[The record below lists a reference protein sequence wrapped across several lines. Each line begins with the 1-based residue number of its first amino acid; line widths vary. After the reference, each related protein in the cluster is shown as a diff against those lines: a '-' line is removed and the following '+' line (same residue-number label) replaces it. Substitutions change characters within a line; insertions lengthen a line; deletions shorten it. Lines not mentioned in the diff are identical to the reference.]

1 MNLTIQTQIEFI
13 TFVLQ
18 KKQYFRIERMI
29 KSTFFYLSLVLILAL
44 TSCQK
49 KVDLIVHNA
58 TVYTMEDNIGKASSF
73 VVDDGKFIAVGGE
86 ELLNTYNA
94 NKVLDLKELPV
105 YPGFIDSHCHFLSL
119 GLSLQKVDLTGTRS
133 FEEVVGRVKD
143 FAKNKKLKA
152 IIGRGWDQNDWEV
165 KTFPNKTIL
174 DELFPDIPV
183 ALRRIDGHALLVNQ
197 KALDL
202 AGIDIY
208 TEIKGGSII
217 KENGKLTGV
226 LVDSPMKLI
235 SKILPKP
242 SLAEKIKALKDAEK
256 ISFEN
261 GLTTVS
267 VAGLNKDDIYLIDSL
282 QKSNELSI
290 KIYAM
295 ISNSKDNIEHFL
307 SNGPII
313 NDKLTVRSFKIYAD
327 GALGSRGAALKS
339 DYFDLKNHRGS
350 FITSK
355 DSLENLAYKLA
366 STSFQMNTHAI
377 GDDANKVVLEAYNK
391 ALVFSEDPRW
401 RIEHAQIIDT
411 SDIKL
416 FNRKIIPSVQ
426 PTHATSDMYWAED
439 RLGKKRLQGA
449 YAYKLLLE
457 KTGRIALGT
466 DFPVENV
473 SPIKTFFSAVF
484 REDSNLYPEDGY
496 LPNNKLSKLE
506 ALKGMTIW
514 GAYSNFEERQKGSI
528 EVGKAADFVILD
540 RDLLDESKKRIL
552 NAKIVATILDG
563 NIVYSNRIN

>member
-133 FEEVVGRVKD
+133 FEEVIGRVKD

-152 IIGRGWDQNDWEV
+152 IVGRGWDQNDWEE
-165 KTFPNKTIL
+165 KTYPNKSIL
-174 DELFPDIPV
+174 DELFPEIPV

-202 AGIDIY
+202 AGIDVN
-208 TEIKGGSII
+208 TKIKGGSII
-217 KENGKLTGV
+217 KENGKLTGI
-226 LVDSPMKLI
+226 LVDTPMKLI
-235 SKILPKP
+235 SNILPKP
-242 SLAEKIKALKDAEK
+242 SVAEKIKALKDAEK

-295 ISNSKDNIEHFL
+295 IANTKDNFEHFL

-313 NDKLTVRSFKIYAD
+313 TDKLSVRSFKIYAD

-339 DYFDLKNHRGS
+339 DYSDLNKHRGS

-355 DSLENLAYKLA
+355 DSIENLAYKLA

-411 SDIKL
+411 SDIEL

-439 RLGKKRLQGA
+439 RLGKKRLLGA

-457 KTGRIALGT
+457 KSGRIALGT

-496 LPNNKLSKLE
+496 LPDNKISRID
-506 ALKGMTIW
+506 AMQGMTIW
-514 GAYSNFEERQKGSI
+514 GAFANFEENKKGSI
-528 EVGKAADFVILD
+528 KIGKVADFVILD
-540 RDLLDESKKRIL
+540 RDILDIGKNKIL
-552 NAKIVATILDG
+552 NTRIVATIIDG

>member
-1 MNLTIQTQIEFI
+1 
-13 TFVLQ
+13 
-18 KKQYFRIERMI
+18 MI
-29 KSTFFYLSLVLILAL
+29 KNIFFYFGLALILSL

-58 TVYTMEDNIGKASSF
+58 TVYTMGDNIGRASSF

-86 ELLNTYNA
+86 ELLKTFKA
-94 NKVLDLKELPV
+94 KKILDLKELPV

-152 IIGRGWDQNDWEV
+152 IIGRGWDQNDWEE

-174 DELFPDIPV
+174 DELFPDTPV

-202 AGIDIY
+202 AGININ

-226 LVDSPMKLI
+226 LIDSPMKLI
-235 SKILPKP
+235 SNILPKP
-242 SLAEKIKALKDAEK
+242 SITEKIKALKDAEK

-295 ISNSKDNIEHFL
+295 ISNSEDNIAHFL

-313 NDKLTVRSFKIYAD
+313 TDKLTVRSFKIYAD

-339 DYFDLKNHRGS
+339 DYSDLKKHRGS

-366 STSFQMNTHAI
+366 SSSFQMNTHAI
-377 GDDANKVVLEAYNK
+377 GDYANKAVLEAYNK
-391 ALVFSEDPRW
+391 ALVFSDDPRW

-457 KTGRIALGT
+457 KSGRIALGT

-484 REDSNLYPEDGY
+484 REDSNLYPENGY

-540 RDLLDESKKRIL
+540 RDLLDEPKKRIL

-563 NIVYSNRIN
+563 NIVFSNRIN

>member
-1 MNLTIQTQIEFI
+1 
-13 TFVLQ
+13 
-18 KKQYFRIERMI
+18 MI
-29 KSTFFYLSLVLILAL
+29 KNIFFYFGLALILSL

-58 TVYTMEDNIGKASSF
+58 TVYTMGDNIGKASSF
-73 VVDDGKFIAVGGE
+73 VVDDGKFVAVGGE
-86 ELLNTYNA
+86 ELLNTFNA
-94 NKVLDLKELPV
+94 NKILDLKELPV

-133 FEEVVGRVKD
+133 FEEVLGRVKD

-152 IIGRGWDQNDWEV
+152 IVGRGWDQNDWEE

-174 DELFPDIPV
+174 DELFPETPV

-202 AGIDIY
+202 AGIGVN
-208 TEIKGGSII
+208 TKIKGGSIT

-226 LVDSPMKLI
+226 LVDAPMKLI
-235 SKILPKP
+235 SNILPKP
-242 SLAEKIKALKDAEK
+242 SITEKIKALKDAEK

-282 QKSNELSI
+282 QKSNALSI
-290 KIYAM
+290 KVYAM
-295 ISNSKDNIEHFL
+295 ISNSEDNFAHFL

-313 NDKLTVRSFKIYAD
+313 TEKLTVRSFKIYAD

-339 DYFDLKNHRGS
+339 DYSDLKKHRGS

-377 GDDANKVVLEAYNK
+377 GDDANKAVLEAYNK
-391 ALVFSEDPRW
+391 ALVFSDDPRW

-457 KTGRIALGT
+457 KSGRIALGT

-540 RDLLDESKKRIL
+540 RDLLDEPKKRIL

>member
-1 MNLTIQTQIEFI
+1 MSFE
-13 TFVLQ
+13 
-18 KKQYFRIERMI
+18 KKQNFRIEKMI
-29 KSTFFYLSLVLILAL
+29 KNIFFYFGLGFILTLI
-44 TSCQK
+44 SCQK

-58 TVYTMEDNIGKASSF
+58 TVYTMGDNIGRASSF

-86 ELLNTYNA
+86 ELLKTFKA
-94 NKVLDLKELPV
+94 NKILDLKELPV

-242 SLAEKIKALKDAEK
+242 SITEKIKALKDAEK

-261 GLTTVS
+261 GLTTLS
-267 VAGLNKDDIYLIDSL
+267 VAGLNKNDIYLIDSL
-282 QKSNELSI
+282 QKSNALSI

-295 ISNSKDNIEHFL
+295 ISNSEDNIAHFL

-313 NDKLTVRSFKIYAD
+313 TDKLTVRSFKIYAD

-339 DYFDLKNHRGS
+339 DYSDLKNHKGS

-496 LPNNKLSKLE
+496 LPDNKLSKIE

-528 EVGKAADFVILD
+528 EIGKAADFVILD
-540 RDLLDESKKRIL
+540 RDLLDEPKKRIL

>member
-1 MNLTIQTQIEFI
+1 
-13 TFVLQ
+13 
-18 KKQYFRIERMI
+18 MI
-29 KSTFFYLSLVLILAL
+29 KNIFFYFGLALILSLI
-44 TSCQK
+44 SCQK

-58 TVYTMEDNIGKASSF
+58 TVYTMGDNIGRASSF

-86 ELLNTYNA
+86 ELLKTFKA
-94 NKVLDLKELPV
+94 NKILDLKELPV

-133 FEEVVGRVKD
+133 FEEVIGRVKD

-152 IIGRGWDQNDWEV
+152 IIGRGWDQNDWEE

-174 DELFPDIPV
+174 DELFPETPV

-202 AGIDIY
+202 AGIDIN
-208 TEIKGGSII
+208 TKIKGGSII
-217 KENGKLTGV
+217 KENGKLTGI
-226 LVDSPMKLI
+226 LVDAPMKLI
-235 SKILPKP
+235 SNILPKP
-242 SLAEKIKALKDAEK
+242 SITEKIKALKDAEK

-267 VAGLNKDDIYLIDSL
+267 VAGLNKNDIYLIDSL
-282 QKSNELSI
+282 QKSNALSI

-295 ISNSKDNIEHFL
+295 ISNSEDNIAHFL

-313 NDKLTVRSFKIYAD
+313 TDKLTVRSFKIYAD

-339 DYFDLKNHRGS
+339 DYSDLKNHKGS

-377 GDDANKVVLEAYNK
+377 GDNANKVVLQAYNK

-439 RLGKKRLQGA
+439 RLGKKRLLGA

-496 LPNNKLSKLE
+496 LPDNKLSKIE

-540 RDLLDESKKRIL
+540 RDLLDEPKKRIL

>member
-1 MNLTIQTQIEFI
+1 
-13 TFVLQ
+13 
-18 KKQYFRIERMI
+18 MI
-29 KSTFFYLSLVLILAL
+29 KNIFFYFGLGFILTLI
-44 TSCQK
+44 SCQK

-58 TVYTMEDNIGKASSF
+58 TVYTMGDNIGRASSF

-86 ELLNTYNA
+86 ELLKTFKA
-94 NKVLDLKELPV
+94 NKILDLKELPV

-152 IIGRGWDQNDWEV
+152 IIGRGWDQNDWEE

-174 DELFPDIPV
+174 DELFPDTPV

-202 AGIDIY
+202 AGIDIN

-235 SKILPKP
+235 SNILPKP
-242 SLAEKIKALKDAEK
+242 SITEKIKALKDAEK

-282 QKSNELSI
+282 QKSNALSI

-295 ISNSKDNIEHFL
+295 ISNSEDNIAHFL

-313 NDKLTVRSFKIYAD
+313 TDKLTVRSFKIYAD

-339 DYFDLKNHRGS
+339 DYSDLKNHRGS

-496 LPNNKLSKLE
+496 LPDNKLSKIE

-540 RDLLDESKKRIL
+540 RDLLDEPKKRIL

>member
-1 MNLTIQTQIEFI
+1 MSFE
-13 TFVLQ
+13 
-18 KKQYFRIERMI
+18 KKQNFRIERMI
-29 KSTFFYLSLVLILAL
+29 KNIFFYFGLGFILTLI
-44 TSCQK
+44 SCQK

-58 TVYTMEDNIGKASSF
+58 TVYTMGDNIGRASSF

-86 ELLNTYNA
+86 ELLKTFKA
-94 NKVLDLKELPV
+94 NKILDLKELPV

-152 IIGRGWDQNDWEV
+152 IIGRGWDQNDWEE

-174 DELFPDIPV
+174 DELFPDTPV

-202 AGIDIY
+202 AGIDIN
-208 TEIKGGSII
+208 TKVKGGNII

-226 LVDSPMKLI
+226 LVDAPMKLI
-235 SKILPKP
+235 SNILPKP
-242 SLAEKIKALKDAEK
+242 SITEKIKALKDAEK

-267 VAGLNKDDIYLIDSL
+267 IAGLNKNDIYLIDSL
-282 QKSNELSI
+282 QKSNALSI
-290 KIYAM
+290 KVYAM
-295 ISNSKDNIEHFL
+295 ISNSEDNVAHFL

-313 NDKLTVRSFKIYAD
+313 TDKLTVRSFKIYAD

-339 DYFDLKNHRGS
+339 DYSDLKNHKGS
-350 FITSK
+350 FIISK

-377 GDDANKVVLEAYNK
+377 GDNANKVVLQAYNK

-439 RLGKKRLQGA
+439 RLGKKRLLGA

-496 LPNNKLSKLE
+496 LPDNKLSKIE

-540 RDLLDESKKRIL
+540 RDLLDVSKKRIL

>member
-1 MNLTIQTQIEFI
+1 
-13 TFVLQ
+13 
-18 KKQYFRIERMI
+18 MI
-29 KSTFFYLSLVLILAL
+29 KNIFFYFGLALILSLI
-44 TSCQK
+44 SCQK

-58 TVYTMEDNIGKASSF
+58 TVYTMGDNIGRASSF
-73 VVDDGKFIAVGGE
+73 VVDNGKFIAVGGE
-86 ELLNTYNA
+86 ELLKTFKA
-94 NKVLDLKELPV
+94 NKILDLKELPV

-133 FEEVVGRVKD
+133 FEEVIGRVKD

-152 IIGRGWDQNDWEV
+152 IIGRGWDQNDWEE

-174 DELFPDIPV
+174 DELFPDTPV

-202 AGIDIY
+202 AGIDIN
-208 TEIKGGSII
+208 TNIKGGSIM
-217 KENGKLTGV
+217 KENGKLTGI
-226 LVDSPMKLI
+226 LVDAPMKLI
-235 SKILPKP
+235 SNILPKP
-242 SLAEKIKALKDAEK
+242 SITEKIKALKDAEK

-267 VAGLNKDDIYLIDSL
+267 IAGLNKNDIYLIDSL
-282 QKSNELSI
+282 QKSNALSI

-295 ISNSKDNIEHFL
+295 ISNSEDNVAHFL
-307 SNGPII
+307 SNGPILT
-313 NDKLTVRSFKIYAD
+313 DKLTVRSFKIYAD

-339 DYFDLKNHRGS
+339 DYSDLKNHKGS

-377 GDDANKVVLEAYNK
+377 GDNANKVVLQAYNK

-439 RLGKKRLQGA
+439 RLGKKRLLGA

-496 LPNNKLSKLE
+496 LPDNKLSKIE

-540 RDLLDESKKRIL
+540 RDLLDEPKKRIL

>member
-1 MNLTIQTQIEFI
+1 
-13 TFVLQ
+13 
-18 KKQYFRIERMI
+18 MI
-29 KSTFFYLSLVLILAL
+29 KNIFFYFGLGFILTLI
-44 TSCQK
+44 SCQK

-58 TVYTMEDNIGKASSF
+58 TVYTMGDNIGRASSF

-86 ELLNTYNA
+86 ELLKTFKA
-94 NKVLDLKELPV
+94 NKILDLKELPV

-152 IIGRGWDQNDWEV
+152 IIGRGWDQNDWEE

-174 DELFPDIPV
+174 DELFPDTPV

-202 AGIDIY
+202 AGIDIN
-208 TEIKGGSII
+208 TKVKDGNII

-226 LVDSPMKLI
+226 LVDAPMKLI
-235 SKILPKP
+235 SNILPKP
-242 SLAEKIKALKDAEK
+242 SITEKIKALKDAEK

-267 VAGLNKDDIYLIDSL
+267 IAGLNKNDIYLIDSL
-282 QKSNELSI
+282 QKSNALSI
-290 KIYAM
+290 KVYAM
-295 ISNSKDNIEHFL
+295 ISNSEDNVAHFL

-313 NDKLTVRSFKIYAD
+313 TDKLTVRSFKIYAD

-339 DYFDLKNHRGS
+339 DYSDLKNHKGS
-350 FITSK
+350 FIISK

-377 GDDANKVVLEAYNK
+377 GDNANKVVLQAYNK

-439 RLGKKRLQGA
+439 RLGKKRLLGA

-496 LPNNKLSKLE
+496 LPDNKLSKIE

-540 RDLLDESKKRIL
+540 RDLLDEPKKRIL

>member
-1 MNLTIQTQIEFI
+1 
-13 TFVLQ
+13 
-18 KKQYFRIERMI
+18 MI
-29 KSTFFYLSLVLILAL
+29 KNIFFYFGLAL
-44 TSCQK
+44 IFSLISCQK

-58 TVYTMEDNIGKASSF
+58 TVYTMGDDIGKASSF

-86 ELLNTYNA
+86 ELRNRYKA
-94 NKVLDLKELPV
+94 NKILDLKELPV

-119 GLSLQKVDLTGTRS
+119 GLSLQKVDLIGTRS

-152 IIGRGWDQNDWEV
+152 IVGRGWDQNDWEE

-174 DELFPDIPV
+174 DELFPEIPV

-202 AGIDIY
+202 AGIDVNTKIQ
-208 TEIKGGSII
+208 GGSII

-226 LVDSPMKLI
+226 LVDAPMNFI
-235 SKILPKP
+235 SNILPKP
-242 SLAEKIKALKDAEK
+242 SIAEKIKALKDAEK

-282 QKSNELSI
+282 QKSNALSI
-290 KIYAM
+290 KIYVM
-295 ISNSKDNIEHFL
+295 ISNNEDNIAHFL

-313 NDKLTVRSFKIYAD
+313 TDKLTVRSFKVYAD

-339 DYFDLKNHRGS
+339 DYSDLKKHRGS

-377 GDDANKVVLEAYNK
+377 GDNANKAVLEAYNK
-391 ALVFSEDPRW
+391 ALVFSNDPRW

-457 KTGRIALGT
+457 KSGRIALGT

-473 SPIKTFFSAVF
+473 SPINTFFSAVF

-528 EVGKAADFVILD
+528 EVGKSADFVILD
-540 RDLLDESKKRIL
+540 RDLLDEPKKRIL
-552 NAKIVATILDG
+552 NAKIVATILNG
-563 NIVYSNRIN
+563 NIVFSNRIN

>member
-1 MNLTIQTQIEFI
+1 
-13 TFVLQ
+13 
-18 KKQYFRIERMI
+18 MI
-29 KSTFFYLSLVLILAL
+29 KNIFFYFGLALILSL

-58 TVYTMEDNIGKASSF
+58 TVYTMGDNIGKASSF
-73 VVDDGKFIAVGGE
+73 VVDDGKFVAVGGE
-86 ELLNTYNA
+86 ELLNTFNA
-94 NKVLDLKELPV
+94 NKILDLKELPV

-152 IIGRGWDQNDWEV
+152 IVGRGWDQNDWEE

-174 DELFPDIPV
+174 DELFPETPI

-202 AGIDIY
+202 AGIGVK
-208 TEIKGGSII
+208 TKIKGGSII

-226 LVDSPMKLI
+226 LVDAPMKLI
-235 SKILPKP
+235 SNILPKP
-242 SLAEKIKALKDAEK
+242 SITEKIKALKDAEK

-282 QKSNELSI
+282 QKSNALSI
-290 KIYAM
+290 KVYAM
-295 ISNSKDNIEHFL
+295 ISNSEDNIAHFL

-313 NDKLTVRSFKIYAD
+313 TEKLTVRSFKIYAD

-339 DYFDLKNHRGS
+339 DYSDLKKHRGS

-377 GDDANKVVLEAYNK
+377 GDDANKAVLEAYNK
-391 ALVFSEDPRW
+391 ALVFSDDPRW

-457 KTGRIALGT
+457 KSGRIALGT

-540 RDLLDESKKRIL
+540 RDLLDESKRRIL

>member
-1 MNLTIQTQIEFI
+1 
-13 TFVLQ
+13 
-18 KKQYFRIERMI
+18 MI
-29 KSTFFYLSLVLILAL
+29 KNIFFYFGLGFILTLI
-44 TSCQK
+44 SCQK

-58 TVYTMEDNIGKASSF
+58 TVYTMGDNIGRASSF

-86 ELLNTYNA
+86 ELLKTFKA
-94 NKVLDLKELPV
+94 NKILDLKELPV

-152 IIGRGWDQNDWEV
+152 IIGRGWDQNDWEE

-174 DELFPDIPV
+174 DELFPDTPV

-202 AGIDIY
+202 AGIDIN
-208 TEIKGGSII
+208 TKVKGGNII

-226 LVDSPMKLI
+226 LVDAPMKLI
-235 SKILPKP
+235 SNILPKP
-242 SLAEKIKALKDAEK
+242 SITEKIKALKDAEK

-267 VAGLNKDDIYLIDSL
+267 IAGLNKNDIYLIDSL
-282 QKSNELSI
+282 QKSNALSI
-290 KIYAM
+290 KVYAM
-295 ISNSKDNIEHFL
+295 ISNSEDNVAHFL

-313 NDKLTVRSFKIYAD
+313 TDKLTVRSFKIYAD

-339 DYFDLKNHRGS
+339 DYSDLKNHKGS
-350 FITSK
+350 FIISK

-377 GDDANKVVLEAYNK
+377 GDNANKVVLQAYNK

-496 LPNNKLSKLE
+496 LPDNKLSKIE

-540 RDLLDESKKRIL
+540 RDLLDEPKKRIL